1 MFFFLITSQSTKVMD
16 ELNAV
21 TSLHRCAKLYREVW
35 DSLDHWIISKEG
47 NSEQKHFWL
56 FPVGQ
61 EDGRTPVEVVHQHAG
76 ADGRIWIDDR
86 AAATLMPKAF
96 SLGGFLTLVDLTKHF
111 AVRCRPQQIANALWS
126 FAVLMFQPLNC
137 WVAFSDMEICQ
148 WMRIWQGACTGA
160 DFFGAE
166 IRQTDTSESQLPIKH
181 LGQGQLIF
189 CLCFAGGQSQKK
201 KSVLPRGTRRS
212 RKEFDHHYLTAP
224 WSFFVQVRSGTPWH
238 ICRTECVQQPLGIG
252 YIRFHW

>member
-1 MFFFLITSQSTKVMD
+1 MD

-47 NSEQKHFWL
+47 NSERIHFWV
-56 FPVGQ
+56 FRVGQ
-61 EDGRTPVEVVHQHAG
+61 EDGRTPVEVIHQHAG

-137 WVAFSDMEICQ
+137 GVAFSDMEICQ

-160 DFFGAE
+160 NIFCTE
-166 IRQTDTSESQLPIKH
+166 IRQTATSESQLPINSWAKASWY
-181 LGQGQLIF
+181 
-189 CLCFAGGQSQKK
+189 FAFALQAGKAQKK
-201 KSVLPRGTRRS
+201 NACFQKGQEDPE
-212 RKEFDHHYLTAP
+212 EFDHHYLTAL
-224 WSFFVQVRSGTPWH
+224 WEFLLQVGSGTPWH
-238 ICRTECVQQPLGIG
+238 FCPTECVQ
-252 YIRFHW
+252 